1 MRTMARIHTFT
12 GVLLAVLALAWLA
25 SGLMLTARSE
35 AETQGDA
42 YLRDKTARP
51 LPPGWLAAQ
60 LIEGE
65 DRPIEMRT
73 RMQGNSVVTSAIYA
87 DGKVERYFAKSGE
100 PVPEIDMAAARTIV
114 AMDIAG
120 GDKVASVTAFEADRA
135 PAELGQKLPVWRV
148 ALQDGTN
155 VYVGR
160 ETGAIEAIRT
170 PWWRLH
176 HKARMVHA
184 MGGKAAM
191 AGWLGLALLALVLLS
206 SLVLRRTH
214 AAAREGSA

>member
-1 MRTMARIHTFT
+1 MRTLARIHTFT

-25 SGLMLTARSE
+25 SGLLLTARSE
-35 AETQGDA
+35 AETRGEA
-42 YLRDKTARP
+42 YLRDTTPRA

-120 GDKVASVTAFEADRA
+120 GDKVSSVTAFEADRA
-135 PAELGQKLPVWRV
+135 PAELGRKLPVWRV

-160 ETGAIEAIRT
+160 ESGAIEAIRT

-176 HKARMVHA
+176 DKARMVHA
-184 MGGKAAM
+184 MGGKAAV
-191 AGWLGLALLALVLLS
+191 AGWLGLALLAFVLLS

-214 AAAREGSA
+214 AAAREPSA

>member
-1 MRTMARIHTFT
+1 MRTMARIHILT
-12 GVLLAVLALAWLA
+12 GALLAVLALAWLA
-25 SGLMLTARSE
+25 SGLLLTART
-35 AETQGDA
+35 ETETRGDP
-42 YLRDKTARP
+42 YVRDPAPRA

-135 PAELGQKLPVWRV
+135 PAELGRKMPVWRV

-176 HKARMVHA
+176 DKARIVHA
-184 MGGKAAM
+184 MGGRATL
-191 AGWLGLALLALVLLS
+191 AGWLSLALLAIVLLT
-206 SLVLRRTH
+206 SLALRRTQG
-214 AAAREGSA
+214 AGREPSA